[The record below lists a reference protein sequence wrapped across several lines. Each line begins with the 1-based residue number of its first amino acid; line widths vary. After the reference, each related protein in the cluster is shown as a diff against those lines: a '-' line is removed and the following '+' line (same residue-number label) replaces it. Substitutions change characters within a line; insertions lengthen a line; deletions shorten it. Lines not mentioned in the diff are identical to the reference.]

1 MLWEKVG
8 RFKGKIRLSHTT
20 HTSPCP
26 RHRPRPARSPSLLR
40 VRAVCPSKS
49 CVRGSGAAVATKGA
63 SASGCAAG
71 LSCTGGRGLAA
82 DASPPLPP
90 QCRWLD
96 RAVPVPNAHWWLI
109 PMHWDWERLSP
120 SPDRIFFSG
129 FAAGQPSSPPAR
141 ILLGPAFGSG
151 YAWEILAGRR
161 LALALPAPWDR
172 ASSQLL
178 RVPLF
183 PSFSRAGAGCPT
195 LKVTLPAPSPSLTS
209 AVLHDIW
216 RDVPDQIL
224 QYLELLLLL
233 C

>member
-141 ILLGPAFGSG
+141 ILL
-151 YAWEILAGRR
+151 
-161 LALALPAPWDR
+161 ALPSAPAMPGRSRPAGAWPWLCPRPGTELRRSCCAFPFSLLFPGRVR
-172 ASSQLL
+172 AVPLL
-178 RVPLF
+178 R
-183 PSFSRAGAGCPT
+183 
-195 LKVTLPAPSPSLTS
+195 
-209 AVLHDIW
+209 
-216 RDVPDQIL
+216 
-224 QYLELLLLL
+224 
-233 C
+233 